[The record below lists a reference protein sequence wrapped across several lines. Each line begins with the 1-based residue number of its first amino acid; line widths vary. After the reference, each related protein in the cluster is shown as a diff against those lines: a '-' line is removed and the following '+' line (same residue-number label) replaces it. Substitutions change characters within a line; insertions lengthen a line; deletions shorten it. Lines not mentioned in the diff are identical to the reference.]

1 MVVSDVISEEFFIKT
16 IYDWF
21 IYEEQ
26 NELNRNIIFNLYNNI
41 KSNNIIINNILSE
54 DNIFIDDYKFKIKY
68 FGRNDKLNEEI
79 CFILYK
85 TFV

>member
-1 MVVSDVISEEFFIKT
+1 MVVSDIISEEFFIKT

-41 KSNNIIINNILSE
+41 KSKNIIINNILSE